1 MGNVS
6 FNVAKD
12 EMVMQDKANVVLT
25 IEVKDSTRLNVQK
38 ALREKADELFTI
50 LRKEQKVESYT
61 QGQNINAHY
70 VLQNKKHVQEGFIG
84 RFSIG
89 LISYDFDALNALVEQ
104 VGDKAEVTN
113 IHTSVSTKVFKQKEA
128 DLTREAIA
136 LFKEK
141 ALLVAQSFGYN
152 DYTLGEVSVSSTE
165 GEYGA
170 RAVMASASFMA
181 GASMESASSTPEPSF
196 YIEPKQERIQ
206 VRVNGSVILNHDK

>member
-170 RAVMASASFMA
+170 RAVMASASFMV